1 MEVGE
6 GEKEDGEDA
15 EEEKLKSSIEPLL
28 SSDVLQLFPVYP
40 Y

>member
-6 GEKEDGEDA
+6 RDGEDT
-15 EEEKLKSSIEPLL
+15 EEEGKGKSSIEPLL
-28 SSDVLQLFPVYP
+28 SSDVLQLCPIHP